1 MREDRKI
8 MDLFSKYIP
17 VLVLFL
23 SGCGIRPGSIGVSSD
38 MAESKTRGVFV
49 QEYRP
54 IINPVKVNDSIY
66 FQVNEVWVEKSWQ
79 YGKNNDNTSILNG
92 YQVCIHSTEK
102 SLKNYAEVWTIENS
116 FTESLRFTS
125 KSNLMGDIG
134 KLPDGDTIS
143 YKIVKGYPLM
153 SDSLIVIGNL
163 VLIKK

>member
-1 MREDRKI
+1 M
-8 MDLFSKYIP
+8 
-17 VLVLFL
+17 

-38 MAESKTRGVFV
+38 MAESKMRGVFL

-54 IINPVKVNDSIY
+54 IVNPVKVHDSTY
-66 FQVNEVWVEKSWQ
+66 FQVNDVWVEKSWQ

-102 SLKNYAEVWTIENS
+102 SLKNYAEIWTIENS
-116 FTESLRFTS
+116 FTESLRFTNG
-125 KSNLMGDIG
+125 KNLMGDID

-143 YKIVKGYPLM
+143 YKIVKGYPFM

-163 VLIKK
+163 FLIKK